1 MLKIVSYNKLKVA
14 IMISTGKLFRISE
27 MSREDAIKY
36 IEENPDEIYDL
47 IVLVSNN
54 ITEGW
59 MARYMRYV
67 K

>member
-1 MLKIVSYNKLKVA
+1 MMVNA
-14 IMISTGKLFRISE
+14 GKLYRISE

-47 IVLVSNN
+47 IVLVSKN

-59 MARYMRYV
+59 MRRYKRDVHEMQS
-67 K
+67 

>member
-1 MLKIVSYNKLKVA
+1 
-14 IMISTGKLFRISE
+14 MISTGKLFRISE

>member
-1 MLKIVSYNKLKVA
+1 MMVKA
-14 IMISTGKLFRISE
+14 GKLYRISE

-47 IVLVSNN
+47 IVLVSKN

-59 MARYMRYV
+59 MRRYMRDV

>member
-1 MLKIVSYNKLKVA
+1 MTDIKVKV
-14 IMISTGKLFRISE
+14 IMMVKAGKLYRISE

-36 IEENPDEIYDL
+36 IEENPDEIHDL

-59 MARYMRYV
+59 MARYRRDV